1 MLIISHSCSH
11 SGMLV
16 TSYCSHNHSHVDL
29 NIRESLSGF
38 LIEVI
43 NYWENVVHRE
53 LALSSKDIYSSS
65 VMVL

>member
-16 TSYCSHNHSHVDL
+16 TSYCSHNHSHIDL
-29 NIRESLSGF
+29 NLVESLSGF

-43 NYWENVVHRE
+43 KYWESVTCGKLV
-53 LALSSKDIYSSS
+53 LSPKDS
-65 VMVL
+65 